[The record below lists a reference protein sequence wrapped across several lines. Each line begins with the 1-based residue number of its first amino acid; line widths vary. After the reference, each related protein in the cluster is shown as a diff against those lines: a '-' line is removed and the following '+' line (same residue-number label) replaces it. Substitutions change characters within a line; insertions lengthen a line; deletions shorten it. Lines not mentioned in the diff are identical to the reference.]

1 MKDWLKKCC
10 VSYDFIVLCICIFVQ
25 KGANDLLLKRNLLTI
40 LYSILFVIIFGA
52 GFFEI
57 ARLAILETDNT
68 NIVACIFVLGIA
80 IYLIVAFFIKEGRYL
95 DLFQKNSLFS
105 GLLESFFVLF
115 LCATMFFLTMER
127 GMDHALLIVI
137 LLASIYACARLL
149 GGRLCGSFAIVLGFF
164 FVLSVANASFDA
176 QEYMNCLC
184 FLIPYAA
191 FLFVTQC
198 IAKTFAK
205 SGFVL
210 FCSDIVLGIIFSIA
224 IAINPF
230 VCALLIGCIC
240 ALIFGVSKEEQASRL
255 TKGPIASII
264 IVVFTVAF
272 YVGCNYLIGNLS
284 LLPSL
289 DLDPRLVAFR
299 GWEDLLEFFVLK
311 YTKAI
316 QYIYRPFTIS
326 FFPAL
331 MMFLGCV
338 SGYYAIRKKSSGIGP
353 FCLTYLI
360 LFAYY
365 MMCNEVG
372 THFYYLTYFLPIFG
386 AYGIYGTLYSDEK
399 RQEEETIPDE
409 ILQQNEKMYIP
420 EAEPVIQEN
429 MEETMKKEIQ
439 EDISLNVDKKDSWE
453 TDEVPEWTISPD
465 YFSGQSEKKEEIVQE
480 EETAVDTVL
489 EQKADEERLQTI
501 IEKPVEDSE
510 NPNMIHI
517 EELGSES
524 LSTDKN
530 YVIDSPEILE
540 TEQVEDQKDNAYMS
554 DTNGLLD
561 EDSILPE
568 QADLDIS
575 IQTEDEDAKL
585 DNLLER
591 LDISDNIRRMKESAT
606 EDMADV
612 IEREEEQDELL
623 TAIPTEE
630 IDFEPENLVYTPESY
645 MDEEQVEEPKKDGFH
660 SLPKYVKP
668 DFDFSIEPDSQILS
682 NNTEPA
688 ISEYDR
694 VPTINDLERKWRE
707 LNGTNLAMEES
718 VEQADMMPEP
728 EPDVE
733 LIPDVPEPEPDV
745 ELSTDIPEEE
755 PAVTVEPEE
764 SGFAYSLDDV
774 SKTLEEV
781 STRKEPVIHS
791 EEVVKRTATGK
802 RSYHRITL
810 G

>member
-80 IYLIVAFFIKEGRYL
+80 IYLIIAFFIKEGRYL

-255 TKGPIASII
+255 TKGPIAAIL
-264 IVVFTVAF
+264 VVIFTAAF
-272 YVGCNYLIGNLS
+272 YAGCIYLIGNLS

-331 MMFLGCV
+331 MMFLGCI

-365 MMCNEVG
+365 MLCNEVG
-372 THFYYLTYFLPIFG
+372 THFYYLTYFLPVFA
-386 AYGIYGTLYSDEK
+386 AYGIYCTLYSDEK
-399 RQEEETIPDE
+399 RQEEEAIPDE
-409 ILQQNEKMYIP
+409 IIEQNEKIYIP

-429 MEETMKKEIQ
+429 LEETMRKEMQ
-439 EDISLNVDKKDSWE
+439 EDSSLNADRKDVRK

-645 MDEEQVEEPKKDGFH
+645 MDEEQVEEPKKNGFH
-660 SLPKYVKP
+660 SLPRYVKP
-668 DFDFSIEPDSQILS
+668 DFDFSMEPDSQVLS

-707 LNGTNLAMEES
+707 LNGTNLATEES
-718 VEQADMMPEP
+718 AEQADMMPEP

-733 LIPDVPEPEPDV
+733 LIPDIPEEEPDV

>member
-80 IYLIVAFFIKEGRYL
+80 IYLIIAFFIKEGRYL

-289 DLDPRLVAFR
+289 DLDPRLVAFS

-645 MDEEQVEEPKKDGFH
+645 MDEEQVEELKKDGFH

-707 LNGTNLAMEES
+707 LNGTNIAMEEP
-718 VEQADMMPEP
+718 VEQVDMM
-728 EPDVE
+728 
-733 LIPDVPEPEPDV
+733 PEPEPDV